1 MIENIMNTKTMRL
14 NEILSNGKVYKVP
27 PFQRDYSWTEENWE
41 DLWEDI
47 LNITITSTNP
57 PHYMG
62 ALIFKPGDNE
72 DEWIIV
78 DGQQRL
84 ATLTVVAVAG
94 IAFLEKLIE
103 NKIDEDNNRERV
115 SLFSSKFIG
124 EKDATSLFYRSK
136 LHLNKND
143 DPFFQEYI
151 LKRKKPLNISKLKY
165 SQKLLFK
172 SFEYFYKNIDEDF
185 NGDRGEKIAN
195 FLENIIS
202 KKLIFIQITV
212 EDDLSAYTVFETLN
226 ARGIELAPTDLLK
239 NYLFSLIPRDDLP
252 IVEEKW
258 YRIVNLVG
266 FEKFPMFL
274 RYYINS
280 YRKIVRKERLF
291 KEIKSE
297 VRTSENTIELL
308 DDLENIAYFYAALQN
323 PYDEF
328 WNDFYNK
335 NDIIKRLESLNLFR
349 VSQHLPLLIA
359 VYRHKKE
366 LLQQALRIATVIS
379 FRYNIIGK
387 LNPNDLE
394 KAYNNVAM
402 KISKGEITTGK
413 EIFDTLK
420 SIYINDEQFVSM
432 FGLASLNTRRNK
444 KIVKHILLSIE
455 KQLSG
460 NTYDLYDSSITIEH
474 ILPENP
480 TEDWL
485 ESFEGEEIE
494 NYVYRLGNL
503 TLLESSKNRDIDNK
517 DFQDKLSIYKSSK
530 LKITN
535 DINFDEWNRNT
546 IYIRQ
551 KKLAE
556 VAKEIWR
563 LDF

>member
-239 NYLFSLIPRDDLP
+239 NYLFSLIPRADLP

>member
-1 MIENIMNTKTMRL
+1 MRL

-239 NYLFSLIPRDDLP
+239 NYLFSLIPRADLP

-328 WNDFYNK
+328 WNDFSNK

>member
-1 MIENIMNTKTMRL
+1 MRL

-239 NYLFSLIPRDDLP
+239 NYLFSLIPRADLP

>member
-136 LHLNKND
+136 LH
-143 DPFFQEYI
+143 
-151 LKRKKPLNISKLKY
+151 
-165 SQKLLFK
+165 FK

-239 NYLFSLIPRDDLP
+239 NYLFSLIPRADLP

>member
-47 LNITITSTNP
+47 LNITITRTNP

-239 NYLFSLIPRDDLP
+239 NYLFSLIPRADLP

-328 WNDFYNK
+328 WNDFSNK